1 MKVGDLV
8 EKKRLHGLIACGIIV
23 EVHRVSGWG
32 RVNSISVLKE
42 DGKIGKWYA
51 SYVRVIN

>member
-8 EKKRLHGLIACGIIV
+8 EKKRLHGLVTHGIVV

-32 RVNSISVLKE
+32 RVSSISVLRE

-51 SYVRVIN
+51 SHAKVVQ

>member
-8 EKKRLHGLIACGIIV
+8 EKKRLHGLVTHGIVV

-32 RVNSISVLKE
+32 RVGTVSVLKE

-51 SYVRVIN
+51 SYVKVVK